1 MQRDTSQTAS
11 NTSAKLVTTDNP
23 VSTISL
29 DVAALKSLSQT
40 ISAEMSSYSPST
52 PSKSSPKLN
61 LTKSCEHNSIS
72 GNSSLKH
79 KLKIV
84 RVASPGGQVTYKVE
98 TCFDSSASND
108 DDKLVQNETKLIT
121 IKNNDIH
128 QQTDKSSQSKVA
140 NVPAKCSSSSFLA
153 TKQHSLTPSANLQT
167 SLKQEST
174 TREKSMASRLQHI
187 PELQRHQ
194 RLSLSEVLSRNTHEN
209 SNDCSCNLKAMV
221 ICSKCG
227 AFCHNECIGP
237 SRICITCLIAT

>member
-11 NTSAKLVTTDNP
+11 NASSKLVTTDNP
-23 VSTISL
+23 VAAVSL
-29 DVAALKSLSQT
+29 DVTSLKSLSQT
-40 ISAEMSSYSPST
+40 ISAEMSSLSPPT
-52 PSKSSPKLN
+52 PLKSSPKLS

-72 GNSSLKH
+72 VNPSLKH

-108 DDKLVQNETKLIT
+108 DDKLVQSETKLIT
-121 IKNNDIH
+121 IKKNDTH
-128 QQTDKSSQSKVA
+128 QQTDKSNQSKA
-140 NVPAKCSSSSFLA
+140 DNLPAKSSSSNFLA
-153 TKQHSLTPSANLQT
+153 TKQNSLTPSANLQT
-167 SLKQEST
+167 SLKQESI
-174 TREKSMASRLQHI
+174 TREKSSASRLQHI